1 METWHI
7 DHPEMGRIELILDSP
22 ERLRELDS
30 GWPMSKQ
37 DVEGVEEAGG
47 SVDEHAKK
55 EADWADTAAFG
66 LTATNGFLG
75 KTVPMVGRL
84 PLVGARTAKL
94 EAGAARIRKAGE
106 KGVLITVDG
115 VVRGRLPFVQD
126 TTVRIDE
133 TISSGTYSRN
143 DRKKHGALLKI
154 DANAFHEVR
163 SVILR
168 RAGDEIIE
176 FTPPPGS
183 PAEDRYRQM
192 EETPWKRVLYPLG
205 AGLGKAGWAIA
216 ALVLLPLIG
225 RIIGTILDWIIE
237 RLPDVD
243 IPWPDITL
251 PSIPWPDLNLPSIP
265 WPDLNLPSIPWPDY
279 EIPGWLEWLLE
290 HPKVWTPIV
299 IGVVIGLISL
309 RNSRKSREIRRRWE
323 REQAGSDIGKTQP
336 AETPEPGQ
344 GGPVPEPPPEPDDP
358 AGR

>member
-30 GWPMSKQ
+30 GWPMSKH

-47 SVDEHAKK
+47 SVDKHAKK

-75 KTVPMVGRL
+75 KSIPMVGRL
-84 PLVGARTAKL
+84 PLVGACTAKL
-94 EAGAARIRKAGE
+94 EAGAARIRQAGE

-115 VVRGRLPFVQD
+115 VARGRLPLVQD

-143 DRKKHGALLKI
+143 DRKKHGARLKI

-265 WPDLNLPSIPWPDY
+265 WPDY
-279 EIPGWLEWLLE
+279 EVPGWLEWPLE

-299 IGVVIGLISL
+299 IGIVIGLISL
-309 RNSRKSREIRRRWE
+309 RNSRKSRETRRRWE
-323 REQAGSDIGKTQP
+323 REQVGRGPGKEQS